1 MSELRIAVM
10 VKQVPDPSLV
20 EISEDGRLMR
30 ENVPAMM
37 DPYGKM
43 ALQQAVSL
51 KCGKHIEAV
60 SMGPMQ
66 AQEVLR
72 KSLEFGADE
81 AYLIS
86 GREFA
91 GADTLA
97 TARTMAAFLNKRD
110 LDLVFCGMQ
119 ATDGDTAQ
127 VPPELSVFMDANIY
141 SYATSVSVEDM
152 TVTQMYEGK
161 ETVCRLQTPAVITFI
176 RAPSGCTEIPSMED
190 YIAASGKEI
199 EVVGLADLGM
209 RPEDTGAKGSRTS
222 VRSVATVIRKK
233 KATEIVDGSDT
244 TSAAELILREV
255 RP

>member
-51 KCGKHIEAV
+51 DCEKHIEAI

-81 AYLIS
+81 AFLIS

-97 TARTMAAFLNKRD
+97 TAKTMAAFLSKRD

-141 SYATSVSVEDM
+141 SYVTSISIENM
-152 TVTQMYEGK
+152 TVTQMYEGV
-161 ETVCRLQTPAVITFI
+161 ETVCKLAMPAVITFI
-176 RAPSGCTEIPSMED
+176 RAPPGCTEIPSMED
-190 YIAASGKEI
+190 YISASEKEI
-199 EVVGLADLGM
+199 KVVGLADLGM
-209 RPEDTGAKGSRTS
+209 RLEDTGAKGSRTS
-222 VRSVATVIRKK
+222 VRAVATVMRKSK
-233 KATEIVDGSDT
+233 QTEYMDGSDT
-244 TSAAELILREV
+244 TSAAQAILKEV